1 MPRQITIEIESSR
14 YSPGSYWL
22 PGAEYYA
29 EEVKLL
35 VSDNFDDEEYT
46 DDELIEIADD
56 DSDERVRYE
65 SDVQP

>member
-29 EEVKLL
+29 EEVQLL